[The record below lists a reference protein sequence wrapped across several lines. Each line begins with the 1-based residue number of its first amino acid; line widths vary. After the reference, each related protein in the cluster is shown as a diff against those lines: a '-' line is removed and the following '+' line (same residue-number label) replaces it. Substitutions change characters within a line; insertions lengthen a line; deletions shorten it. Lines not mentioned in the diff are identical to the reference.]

1 MRLSIAKKIFIEAI
15 NHSFNF
21 DYENDKSKK
30 PISLHLEGSMGIGK
44 TALCRQV
51 AEEMKLHLVIV
62 SLAQFEPTDIGGLRM
77 PDGDSMKVLRPD
89 WIVTDEEWQEL
100 KAQGYKGILYVFDEL
115 PQAPV
120 LNMNIYAQ
128 ICDEYRVG
136 EYHIDRSHCYI
147 MSCGNKLSDK
157 AGTNAMPSHL
167 VDRLSFLEIEANL
180 DDTCSYFAKTG
191 VDHRI
196 ISWLRFQ
203 PEFLHQFQ
211 KGVNAYPTP
220 RSHERVATMLKW
232 ELDEEAMAEAIS
244 GQIGASAYANLKT
257 HMDIHEKCPDIDKL
271 IADPINTPVVEDPP
285 IMFALCS
292 ALSMRATDKNMG
304 NILQYVQRLPNEEF
318 QAYFLKDAL
327 SRDETLKQNK
337 DVRLWAGKS
346 GNGKYLV

>member
-1 MRLSIAKKIFIEAI
+1 MRLSIARKILVEAI
-15 NHSFNF
+15 NQSFKF
-21 DYENDKSKK
+21 DYKNNYADK

-51 AEEMKLHLVIV
+51 ARDMNLHLVIV
-62 SLAQFEPTDIGGLRM
+62 SLAQFEPTDIGGMRM
-77 PDGDSMKVLRPD
+77 PDGDNMKVLRPD
-89 WIVTDEEWQEL
+89 WIVTNEEWEQL
-100 KAQGYKGILYVFDEL
+100 KADGHKGILYTFDEL

-136 EYHIDRSHCYI
+136 EYSLDRSYCYV

-157 AGTNAMPSHL
+157 AGTNAMPMHL

-180 DDTCSYFAKTG
+180 DDTCSYFAKSG

-220 RSHERVATMLKW
+220 RSHERVSTMLRW
-232 ELDEEAMAEAIS
+232 NLDAESMAEAIS
-244 GQIGASAYANLKT
+244 GQIGTSAYANLKT
-257 HMDIHEKCPDIDKL
+257 HMDIHEKCPDLDKL
-271 IADPINTPVVEDPP
+271 IADPMNTQLVEEPP

-292 ALSMRATDKNMG
+292 ALSMRANDKNMG